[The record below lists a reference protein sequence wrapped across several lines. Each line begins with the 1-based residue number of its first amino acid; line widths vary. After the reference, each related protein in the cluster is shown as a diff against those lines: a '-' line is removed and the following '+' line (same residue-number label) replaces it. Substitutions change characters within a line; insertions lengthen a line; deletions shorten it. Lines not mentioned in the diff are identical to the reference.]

1 MIALILVHSSH
12 NWGFWT
18 LLTEMPSYMKGVLGF
33 NIKENA
39 LLSALPYFVM
49 MLLSFILSPLA
60 DYMNNKK
67 VMTVVTSRK
76 LFNSIGKF
84 GIDPLK
90 VSQDN

>member
-1 MIALILVHSSH
+1 MLTSPPMIALILVHSSH

-49 MLLSFILSPLA
+49 MILSFILSPIA
-60 DYMNNKK
+60 DCLTNKK
-67 VMTVVTSRK
+67 VISVVTSRK
-76 LFNSIGKF
+76 LFNSIGM
-84 GIDPLK
+84 
-90 VSQDN
+90 